1 MFRNEESYK
10 LPLSKNTYRKI
21 KITTGTTI
29 DIEKYVNDCI
39 NEYKEAEDGNGLFN
53 TDGKYFWSES
63 LLKRMTKMEEVS
75 EKRKKAGQKGAKDR
89 WKKTEE
95 DNSKNEE
102 AIAKNS
108 KRIANAITYNGK
120 CYKNYGKPIAK
131 NGKIKSKSK
140 IKYKNKDID
149 IDKILSIYPSPFLNE
164 KENELTM
171 DKMDEMEFREIIK
184 NSQVELYD
192 KGLREEIINIL
203 AELYA
208 DKQNRNKLKS
218 ITVQHIDAALNN
230 FAKANS
236 TTEIKKPKAYFKKCL
251 ISALEELKISNQYI
265 TNGGSG

>member
-75 EKRKKAGQKGAKDR
+75 EKRKRAGQKGAQGR
-89 WKKTEE
+89 WGRTEE
-95 DNSKNEE
+95 NNVKSEE
-102 AIAKNS
+102 KITKNS
-108 KRIANAITYNGK
+108 KRIANAITYYGK

-140 IKYKNKDID
+140 IKYKD
-149 IDKILSIYPSPFLNE
+149 IDKILSIYPSPSLNE
-164 KENELTM
+164 KENKLMM
-171 DKMDEMEFREIIK
+171 DMMDEMEFQEIIK
-184 NSQVELYD
+184 KSQVSLYE
-192 KGLREEIINIL
+192 KGLREEIVNIL
-203 AELYA
+203 AELYK
-208 DKQNRNKLKS
+208 DLQTRKKLKN
-218 ITVQHIDAALNN
+218 ITLQHIDAALHN

-236 TTEIKKPKAYFKKCL
+236 TTDIKKPKSYFKKCL
-251 ISALEELKISNQYI
+251 ISALEELQISNQYV
-265 TNGGSG
+265 TNEGSG